1 MTSRGGP
8 RPITEAVTCVPG
20 RSMRKV
26 STPRRKGPGPLAF
39 RTPERLLEG
48 DLAGAVEAEVLEI
61 RDHVPGVPLYEG
73 PDRPD
78 PSGAEA
84 GEEGVPQGPPAP
96 DDDPDA
102 PATLLGDEAAAGV
115 PLPEDPGDILLQ
127 GPRPLSRQSLLDASD
142 RPQVLPPHGPDAH
155 GLS

>member
-78 PSGAEA
+78 PAGAEAAGEGGPHGAAEALESRAPAPGGPRYEAPGRPDPAGAEA
-84 GEEGVPQGPPAP
+84 GEEGVPQGAA
-96 DDDPDA
+96 DP
-102 PATLLGDEAAAGV
+102 V
-115 PLPEDPGDILLQ
+115 PLEL
-127 GPRPLSRQSLLDASD
+127 R
-142 RPQVLPPHGPDAH
+142 V
-155 GLS
+155 